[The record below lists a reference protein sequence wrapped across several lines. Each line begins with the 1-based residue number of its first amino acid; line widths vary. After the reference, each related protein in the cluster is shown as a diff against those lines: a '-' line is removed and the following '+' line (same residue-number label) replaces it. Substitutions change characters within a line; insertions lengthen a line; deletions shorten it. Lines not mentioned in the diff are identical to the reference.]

1 MRYSANSS
9 VHRMPTASS
18 RPIDVLKK
26 AANLERVKK
35 TVVLNDGTEF
45 ELWHTPLT
53 AAERKRARKA
63 ARSEDAGEIALQM
76 LIEKAL
82 DENGQ
87 RMFSAGDAADLNNA
101 VRQEDLQKLMLAVMD
116 VEEEIDPKS

>member
-1 MRYSANSS
+1 M
-9 VHRMPTASS
+9 
-18 RPIDVLKK
+18 DVLKR
-26 AANLERVKK
+26 AANLERTKK

-87 RMFSAGDAADLNNA
+87 RMFSAGDVADLNNA
-101 VRQEDLQKLMLAVMD
+101 VRNDDLQKLMLAVMD
-116 VEEEIDPKS
+116 VEEEMDPKS